1 MKKVIVILAV
11 CFSFMLSACGNQANG
26 QNNYINGLGVD
37 LSGGT
42 VISDSDTHGG
52 FHGDG
57 YRLQTIQYSDDSL
70 EHAIVAD
77 GNWHKLPCTANLNTF
92 IYQPYD
98 VNLKIPKVEKGYYF
112 LYDRHSESKD
122 PYSDE
127 DLLSRSSFN
136 FTFAIYDSESKILYV
151 CEYDT

>member
-1 MKKVIVILAV
+1 MKKLIVIISL
-11 CFSFMLSACGNQANG
+11 CFSVLLSACGNWANG
-26 QNNYINGLGVD
+26 QNNYIDGLGVD

-42 VISDSDTHGG
+42 ILSDSDTHGG

-70 EHAIVAD
+70 ENAITAD
-77 GNWHKLPCTANLNTF
+77 GNWHNLPCTEKLNTF

-98 VNLKIPKVEKGYYF
+98 ENIIIPEVKKGYYYF
-112 LYDRHSESKD
+112 YDRYSESKD
-122 PYSDE
+122 PYNDGE
-127 DLLSRSSFN
+127 LLSRYSFN
-136 FTFAIYDSESKILYV
+136 FTFAIYDSEAKILYV